1 MYRTFSRHSR
11 HNRRGI
17 QMSLRPLPILALFLC
32 LVSSFAHAAGPITS
46 GTTTTGSVTSP
57 TYLESWTFSGT
68 AGNRIVVS
76 AITTSGSMNTNI
88 VLRAPGGGAVEAN
101 TNSGDRLDWTL
112 VATGTYTIQ
121 IEDYQL
127 NDIGSYAMSFLNITA
142 GPLTSGGDADG
153 GAITSADITSGTING
168 LADLDAFTF
177 TGTLN
182 QRIIVDAVATAGVG
196 FNTVISLYGPN
207 GAAPV
212 SFGTPDRL
220 DYQLNASGT
229 WTIVIEDNG
238 DDTTGNY
245 SLSFMNITA
254 GPLENGSDRSEEHT

>member
-1 MYRTFSRHSR
+1 
-11 HNRRGI
+11 
-17 QMSLRPLPILALFLC
+17 MSLRPLPILALFLC
-32 LVSSFAHAAGPITS
+32 LASSFAHAAGPITS

-142 GPLTSGGDADG
+142 GAADKRG
-153 GAITSADITSGTING
+153 
-168 LADLDAFTF
+168 
-177 TGTLN
+177 
-182 QRIIVDAVATAGVG
+182 
-196 FNTVISLYGPN
+196 
-207 GAAPV
+207 
-212 SFGTPDRL
+212 
-220 DYQLNASGT
+220 
-229 WTIVIEDNG
+229 
-238 DDTTGNY
+238 
-245 SLSFMNITA
+245 
-254 GPLENGSDRSEEHT
+254 